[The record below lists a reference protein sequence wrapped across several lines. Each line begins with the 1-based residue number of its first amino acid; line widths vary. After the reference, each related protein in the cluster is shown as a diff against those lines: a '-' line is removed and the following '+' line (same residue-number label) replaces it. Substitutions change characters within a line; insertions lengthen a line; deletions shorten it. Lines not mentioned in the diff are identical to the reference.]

1 MECPLINENY
11 VECAC
16 ILNVS
21 NLANAFELC
30 NNQYQRC
37 PFYQEL
43 QKTKQLKI
51 THENFSAKTINPI
64 PYFTLRK

>member
-1 MECPLINENY
+1 MECPLINQSY

-16 ILNVS
+16 VLNVT

-37 PFYQEL
+37 PFYQKA
-43 QKTKQLKI
+43 QKAKSLKI
-51 THENFSAKTINPI
+51 TQENISATSMNPI